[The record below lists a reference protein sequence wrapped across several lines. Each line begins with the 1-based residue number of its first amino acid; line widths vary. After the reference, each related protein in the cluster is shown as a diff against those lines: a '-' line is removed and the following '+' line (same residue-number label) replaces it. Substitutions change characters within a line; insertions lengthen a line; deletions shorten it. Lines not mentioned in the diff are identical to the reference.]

1 MTAEELIEKS
11 EEELKENFRRA
22 DKISE
27 YNQEKVLKAF
37 QKHAVALRHFN
48 PSTGYG
54 YGDEGRFVLGD
65 VFARLWA
72 RKRASFPPRCFLERT
87 R

>member
-54 YGDEGRFVLGD
+54 YGDEGRFVL
-65 VFARLWA
+65 WA
-72 RKRASFPPRCFLERT
+72 RKRASFPPRCFRERT

>member
-48 PSTGYG
+48 P
-54 YGDEGRFVLGD
+54 
-65 VFARLWA
+65 
-72 RKRASFPPRCFLERT
+72 
-87 R
+87 

>member
-37 QKHAVALRHFN
+37 QKHGVALRHFN
-48 PSTGYG
+48 PSTG
-54 YGDEGRFVLGD
+54 
-65 VFARLWA
+65 
-72 RKRASFPPRCFLERT
+72 
-87 R
+87 